1 MLQNEYL
8 VAKIG
13 VDPAENEP
21 RMSDVS
27 WPATQRSAVLG
38 TAFSARLRAAG
49 PGFHGVEREVR
60 AGFGN

>member
-21 RMSDVS
+21 PKVR
-27 WPATQRSAVLG
+27 PARATPAQD
-38 TAFSARLRAAG
+38 TATPAQAQG
-49 PGFHGVEREVR
+49 QPVPEVG
-60 AGFGN
+60 AQLALL